1 MSNCPFADQD
11 IKYRAAKTNYTPGR
25 KVDGVSYKIDTITLH
40 CVWGHLS
47 KSTLASQ
54 FQKKETSASS
64 NYGIMD
70 DGEIVMFVE
79 EADRSWCSSWRY
91 NDVRA
96 VTVEMNSDK
105 DAACTMLEPTVE
117 GAIKLCADVCQ
128 RNGIKK
134 MNWFPNLVPYPR
146 PRGNDQKQANSDA
159 IQAKRDTLGKDEGI
173 FTVHRWFEDKSCP
186 GDYLFNRMTEICSK
200 VNAILNG
207 ENQSKLVIK
216 AGNQEREITGVQ
228 LRNREGIA
236 TGVMLMGVKGAKYMT
251 FNAFR
256 NTEWLSSEM
265 PDKSDTKAVN
275 NTDFNNRVA
284 IENAYLFRSNLRCY
298 TADKKDIITKNPMK
312 VVTAYLFSDCQYEIA
327 FKVDYS
333 EQSGGSAYPSVS
345 VYARSSKLASAY
357 GASDYADWKRI
368 YNGTVTPTGNYIDC
382 DVVGYIRNQK
392 SKVDFYDDV
401 FRPRFQIRLG
411 KNVNFRFDFDDYVL
425 KEDLSATYMGIYPRV
440 SVYGDGGPISKD
452 TADMVINLRADVF
465 TPIDKLY

>member
-1 MSNCPFADQD
+1 
-11 IKYRAAKTNYTPGR
+11 
-25 KVDGVSYKIDTITLH
+25 
-40 CVWGHLS
+40 
-47 KSTLASQ
+47 
-54 FQKKETSASS
+54 
-64 NYGIMD
+64 
-70 DGEIVMFVE
+70 
-79 EADRSWCSSWRY
+79 
-91 NDVRA
+91 
-96 VTVEMNSDK
+96 
-105 DAACTMLEPTVE
+105 
-117 GAIKLCADVCQ
+117 
-128 RNGIKK
+128 
-134 MNWFPNLVPYPR
+134 
-146 PRGNDQKQANSDA
+146 
-159 IQAKRDTLGKDEGI
+159 
-173 FTVHRWFEDKSCP
+173 
-186 GDYLFNRMTEICSK
+186 MTEICSK

-256 NTEWLSSEM
+256 NTEWLASEM
-265 PDKSDTKAVN
+265 PDKSDMKAVN
-275 NTDFNNRVA
+275 NTNFNNRVA

-298 TADKKDIITKNPMK
+298 TADKSDIVSKSPMK
-312 VVTAYLFSDCQYEIA
+312 VITAYLFSDCLYEIA
-327 FKVDYS
+327 FKVDYA

-345 VYARSSKLASAY
+345 IYARSSKLASAY

-368 YNGTVTPTGNYIDC
+368 YNGTVTPTGSYIDC
-382 DVVGYIRNQK
+382 DIVGYIRNQK